1 MGLMKWMGLMH
12 PTATADLCAA
22 DLIIGD
28 TVLSA
33 APIAVRPRCGSAG
46 YDRQPAGVTTESQTF
61 FSPIRWSQAM
71 PSDITNDLPPAIA
84 RHLAAC
90 NGHDIDAWMAT
101 FAPDALVNDVQ
112 REFVGAEAIRAFA
125 TKEIFG
131 DRVTFTPLRA
141 IDRHGDITVH
151 ARTDGTYDKTGL
163 PDPLILSLYFS
174 LREER
179 ITQLIIIHNR
189 ALA

>member
-1 MGLMKWMGLMH
+1 ML
-12 PTATADLCAA
+12 
-22 DLIIGD
+22 
-28 TVLSA
+28 
-33 APIAVRPRCGSAG
+33 RE
-46 YDRQPAGVTTESQTF
+46 VTHE
-61 FSPIRWSQAM
+61 
-71 PSDITNDLPPAIA
+71 LPPAIA
-84 RHLAAC
+84 RNLAAC

-101 FAPDALVNDVQ
+101 FDPDALVNNVQ
-112 REFVGAEAIRAFA
+112 REFAGAEAIRAFA
-125 TKEIFG
+125 AKEIFG

-141 IDRHGDITVH
+141 VDRHGDITVH

-174 LREER
+174 LRDER